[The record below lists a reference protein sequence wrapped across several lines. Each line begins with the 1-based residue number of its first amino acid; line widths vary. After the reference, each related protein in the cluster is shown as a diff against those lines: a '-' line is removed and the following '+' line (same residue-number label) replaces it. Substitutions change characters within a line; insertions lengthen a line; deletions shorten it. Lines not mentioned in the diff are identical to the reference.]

1 MPLRTVANKNYLCL
15 TKLFVQF
22 IVRTMMIE
30 ATNERGKAMDYELAG
45 EIIWFTLGLIF
56 VIGAS
61 ILFVILLMGALS
73 ADLIPAR

>member
-1 MPLRTVANKNYLCL
+1 MLD
-15 TKLFVQF
+15 KLFCASYTQN
-22 IVRTMMIE
+22 MMSE
-30 ATNERGKAMDYELAG
+30 RQNERGKAMDYELAG

>member
-1 MPLRTVANKNYLCL
+1 
-15 TKLFVQF
+15 
-22 IVRTMMIE
+22 MMIE
-30 ATNERGKAMDYELAG
+30 AINERGKAMDYELAG